1 MEYIEGKGNSFLFK
15 LLENGNIQILKC
27 VLKEKEVRHDVD
39 SMAIFGAGYDLKI
52 SDLCNKK
59 KCSGSSLG
67 HSYDVPDGYQTGT
80 D

>member
-52 SDLCNKK
+52 SDLCN
-59 KCSGSSLG
+59 
-67 HSYDVPDGYQTGT
+67 
-80 D
+80 